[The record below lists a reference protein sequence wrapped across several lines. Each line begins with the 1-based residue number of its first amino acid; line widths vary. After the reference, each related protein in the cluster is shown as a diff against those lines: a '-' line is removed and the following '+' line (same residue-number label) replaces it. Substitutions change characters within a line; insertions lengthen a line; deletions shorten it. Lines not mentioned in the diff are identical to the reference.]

1 MVRRYEF
8 KLPGPAAVFTGKIE
22 DAMEHHCVL
31 FKGQTPVSVV
41 GTTSKFSYFEG
52 TFQPPYTPLRGQ
64 ALMSWYETRSTRIG
78 LIPSMGGAWLSYEF
92 NGSTVKLDG
101 SSYSIVPSTH
111 GSYQRW
117 YASGGLIRES
127 SDAFDAAAIA
137 SMKANFKR
145 YCLLVKGE
153 GSTWSSVLG
162 SAAEA
167 SDPMHKPPS
176 LQLPSLDRT
185 TWRLAAT
192 SAGNSVQGKKRLCIK
207 GYTISGQYEYV
218 YSQDSIRKDLTIR
231 AGSRH
236 VGHFQTDT
244 IHFSSSLGEG
254 LVGAWVGNQT
264 SEILPDASGQLPET
278 AQHCGLLMPPLSM
291 PCLLTIWITE
301 ALNCHHQDPACFA
314 WPLLQLMQKARFCWA
329 GTATWTPRLFGRNA
343 SLRSWFSTPLLSCAS
358 RSLLWAPGEC
368 PDIFRFALFRC
379 PWFTCVHAAD
389 SAICG

>member
-1 MVRRYEF
+1 
-8 KLPGPAAVFTGKIE
+8 
-22 DAMEHHCVL
+22 MEHHCVL

-41 GTTSKFSYFEG
+41 GTKSKFSYFEG

-64 ALMSWYETRSTRIG
+64 ALMSWYETCSTRNG

-101 SSYSIVPSTH
+101 SSYSIVPSAH

-167 SDPMHKPPS
+167 SDPVHKPPS

-185 TWRLAAT
+185 TWRLVAT

-218 YSQDSIRKDLTIR
+218 YSQDNIRKDSTIR

-264 SEILPDASGQLPET
+264 SEILPDASGQSPET
-278 AQHCGLLMPPLSM
+278 AQGCDILICHLCRCRVCFFMIL
-291 PCLLTIWITE
+291 ITE
-301 ALNCHHQDPACFA
+301 APYRHHQDPACFA
-314 WPLLQLMQKARFCWA
+314 WPLHQLIQKVRFCWA
-329 GTATWTPRLFGRNA
+329 GTATWTPRLFAQNA

-358 RSLLWAPGEC
+358 RSLLQAPGEC
-368 PDIFRFALFRC
+368 PHISRFALLRC

-389 SAICG
+389 STILWMISAHL